1 MLHAA
6 SSVERRE
13 RSNPSS
19 NLQEQRHE
27 QRHLGEC
34 REASRMLP
42 RVRARRVLAVACAE
56 SYLVMRVIMVHV
68 RDAARR
74 PDSSERGLRLERRGE
89 AGRRP

>member
-1 MLHAA
+1 MLHAGLGRQ
-6 SSVERRE
+6 ERQE

-19 NLQEQRHE
+19 NLQE

-56 SYLVMRVIMVHV
+56 SYLVMRLIMVHV

-74 PDSSERGLRLERRGE
+74 PGSSERGLRLERRGE
-89 AGRRP
+89 AGRRQ